1 MLKYAILLIAIL
13 LIGCEDASLENDCC
27 LDNHCDGA
35 SFITYQAEAK
45 CRATLVHQLRLENEK
60 LKMQLKYQCNVEAD
74 K

>member
-1 MLKYAILLIAIL
+1 MLKYAILLIAIM

-27 LDNHCDGA
+27 IDGCPDVT
-35 SFITYQAEAK
+35 FVTYQAEAK
-45 CRATLVHQLRLENEK
+45 CRAILVNRLRIENEK